1 MMSIVLHHYKMLKV
15 SGLNNS
21 SDDHNNYIYDYI
33 GNHSNILKQELDKWY
48 NFSFVLRKKDR
59 MSFKEMLQS
68 LYKYSS
74 SINAKGKENSPESLF
89 MTLIFEKNKKM
100 IFNLNDNYQQ

>member
-1 MMSIVLHHYKMLKV
+1 MLKV

-21 SDDHNNYIYDYI
+21 SDDHNNYIYDYNS
-33 GNHSNILKQELDKWY
+33 NHSNISKQEIDKWY

-74 SINAKGKENSPESLF
+74 SINAKGKENSPESLL
-89 MTLIFEKNKKM
+89 MTHYIWKKQKNDIYFKS
-100 IFNLNDNYQQ
+100 

>member
-33 GNHSNILKQELDKWY
+33 SNHSNILKQELDKWY
-48 NFSFVLRKKDR
+48 NFSSVLRKRIECHLK
-59 MSFKEMLQS
+59 KCYNHYTNIHLQS
-68 LYKYSS
+68 MQ
-74 SINAKGKENSPESLF
+74 KE
-89 MTLIFEKNKKM
+89 KK
-100 IFNLNDNYQQ
+100 ILQSRYL

>member
-1 MMSIVLHHYKMLKV
+1 ML
-15 SGLNNS
+15 
-21 SDDHNNYIYDYI
+21 
-33 GNHSNILKQELDKWY
+33 
-48 NFSFVLRKKDR
+48 
-59 MSFKEMLQS
+59 FKEMLQS